1 MRDALDQC
9 GPNDPFPKSLYASE
23 HTGDDYAPL
32 KESIRA
38 DVVIIGAGI
47 TGLSSAIALAEHGTR
62 PVVLEANQ
70 PGWGASGR
78 NGGQVNPGLKLAPDE
93 LEQEFG
99 RERGRRMI
107 EFSFGAV
114 DRVFEIVAKYAID
127 CDLVRGG
134 GLRAAVN
141 QRHAATIRNLVEQC
155 VARGMPVEY
164 YDAAQTAE
172 ATGTDRYAGA
182 MFDHRHGQLSP
193 LKYTRGLA
201 AVAARLGARI
211 HGNSPAVAVDRVD
224 GRWQIS
230 TPDGKVTAERVL
242 FATNGYTD
250 ALVPGLAR
258 SILPVFSSIV
268 STEPLPPELAA
279 RILAKRQV
287 LFEIGRVTTY
297 YRVDASRRLVFGGRG
312 VMKDASGVDRFGDLK
327 SYALRLWPGLKS
339 IKWEYGWNGR
349 IAMTSDHLP
358 HVHDLGD
365 GRVACLG
372 YNGRGVAVASAI
384 GTQLASVL
392 LGAPLQNIDLPVVPV
407 KQITLQPWWRVGAIP
422 VILWNRAA
430 DRLGY

>member
-9 GPNDPFPKSLYASE
+9 GPNEPFPNSLFASE
-23 HTGDDYAPL
+23 HAGESYPSL
-32 KESIRA
+32 KEDTRA
-38 DVVIIGAGI
+38 DVVIIGAGL
-47 TGLSSAIALAEHGTR
+47 TGLSTAIALAEHGTKA
-62 PVVLEANQ
+62 VVLEANQ

-78 NGGQVNPGLKLAPDE
+78 NGGQVNPGLKLTPDE
-93 LEQEFG
+93 LEKEFG

-107 EFSFGAV
+107 DFSFGAV

-134 GLRAAVN
+134 GFRAAVN
-141 QRHAATIRNLVEQC
+141 RRHTATVRALVEQC
-155 VARGMPVEY
+155 AARGMPVEY
-164 YDAAQTAE
+164 YDAARIAE

-182 MFDHRHGQLSP
+182 MFDSRHGQLSP
-193 LKYTRGLA
+193 LKYARGLA
-201 AVAARLGARI
+201 AVAARLGALI
-211 HGNSPAVAVDRVD
+211 HGNSPAIAVDRVD
-224 GRWQIS
+224 GRWQVS

-268 STEPLPPELAA
+268 STEPLPPGLAA

-312 VMKDASGVDRFGDLK
+312 VMKDASGVDQFSDLK
-327 SYALRLWPGLKS
+327 SYALRLWPELKA
-339 IKWEYGWNGR
+339 IRWEYGWNGR

-365 GRVACLG
+365 GRIACLG

-384 GTQLASVL
+384 GAQLASVL
-392 LGAPLQNIDLPVVPV
+392 LGAPLANVDLPVVPV
-407 KQITLQPWWRVGAIP
+407 KKITMQPWWRVGAIP